1 MIVILVKGKHTNKKS
16 MKKILILMM
25 AVALFAC
32 EESRKD
38 AKLQLFLTDAP
49 CAYEEVL
56 IDIQDVKINI
66 SSEDDEGGW
75 RSLNDINTGIY
86 NLLDFTNGLDTLLG
100 EHIMPAGTISQIRLV
115 LGDNNQVK
123 IDGDYYDLD
132 TPSAQ
137 QSGLKLNVH
146 ADMEEGITYRMWL
159 DFDAGR
165 SIVEK
170 GNGGYAL
177 KPVIRTFTEATSGAI
192 KGVVTPVD
200 AKPYVMAITTALDT
214 FGTYA
219 DTITGN
225 FLVRGL
231 DEGSYKVVLQPKE
244 EYTEVSLEDVVV
256 ELGVITELD
265 TVKFE

>member
-1 MIVILVKGKHTNKKS
+1 
-16 MKKILILMM
+16 MKKLLILMM

-49 CAYEEVL
+49 SPYEEVL
-56 IDIQDVKINI
+56 IDIQDVKINV

-75 RSLNDINTGIY
+75 RSLDDINTGVY

-100 EHIMPAGTISQIRLV
+100 EYIMPAGRISQIRLV
-115 LGDNNQVK
+115 LGEDNQVK

-137 QSGLKLNVH
+137 QSGLKLNVQVVLN
-146 ADMEEGITYRMWL
+146 EGITYKMWL

-192 KGVVTPVD
+192 KGVVKPVE
-200 AKPYVMAITTALDT
+200 AKPYIMAISAVEDT

-231 DEGSYKVVLQPKE
+231 EAGSYKVVINPAN
-244 EYTEVSLEDVVV
+244 EDYEKITVEDIAV
-256 ELGVITELD
+256 ELGLVTELD

>member
-1 MIVILVKGKHTNKKS
+1 
-16 MKKILILMM
+16 MM

-49 CAYEEVL
+49 SPYEEVL
-56 IDIQDVKINI
+56 IDIQDVKINL

-75 RSLNDINTGIY
+75 RSLNDVNTGVY

-100 EHIMPAGTISQIRLV
+100 EHIMPAGRISQIRLV
-115 LGDNNQVK
+115 LGDDNQVK

-137 QSGLKLNVH
+137 QSGLKLNVQ
-146 ADMEEGITYRMWL
+146 AVLDDGITYKMWL

-170 GNGGYAL
+170 GNGGYSL

-192 KGVVTPVD
+192 KGVVQPAE
-200 AKPYVMAITTALDT
+200 AKPYVWAISAAQDT
-214 FGTYA
+214 FGTKA

-231 DEGSYKVVLQPKE
+231 EEGNYTVVINPAN
-244 EYTEVSLEDVVV
+244 EDYEKITV
-256 ELGVITELD
+256 EDIAVDLGVVTPMD
-265 TVKFE
+265 TVKYE